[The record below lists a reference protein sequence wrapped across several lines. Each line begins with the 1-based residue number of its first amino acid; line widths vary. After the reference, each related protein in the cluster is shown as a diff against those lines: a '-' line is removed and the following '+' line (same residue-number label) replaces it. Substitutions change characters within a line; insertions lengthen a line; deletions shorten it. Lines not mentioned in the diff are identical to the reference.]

1 MNDQLLEVI
10 EYVTEL
16 EQDSNVPRNIK
27 NKLTAIIKS
36 LKESADEELSLTIN
50 KLLSDLDDISG
61 DANLDQFTRQ
71 QIWSISSM
79 LEGIIVA

>member
-1 MNDQLLEVI
+1 MNEQIAEIV
-10 EYVTEL
+10 EYVAEL

-27 NKLTAIIKS
+27 SKLGEIAKL
-36 LKESADEELSLTIN
+36 LKNSADEELSLTIN
-50 KLLSDLDDISG
+50 KLLSDLDEISG

-79 LEGIIVA
+79 LEGIETA

>member
-1 MNDQLLEVI
+1 MNPQIEEVI
-10 EYVTEL
+10 DFMSEL
-16 EQDSNVPRNIK
+16 ESDSNVPKNIK
-27 NKLTAIIKS
+27 NKFSEIIS
-36 LKESADEELSLTIN
+36 ELKKADESNLSLTIN

-79 LEGIIVA
+79 LEGIDA

>member
-1 MNDQLLEVI
+1 MNEQIAEVI
-10 EYVTEL
+10 EYVAEL

-27 NKLTAIIKS
+27 SKLGEIAKL
-36 LKESADEELSLTIN
+36 LKNSADEELSLTIN
-50 KLLSDLDDISG
+50 KLLSDLDEISG

-79 LEGIIVA
+79 LEGIETA

>member
-1 MNDQLLEVI
+1 MNEQITEVI
-10 EYVTEL
+10 EYVAEL

-27 NKLTAIIKS
+27 SKLTKIIKL
-36 LKESADEELSLTIN
+36 LKSSESEELSLTIN
-50 KLLSDLDDISG
+50 KLLSDLDEISG

-79 LEGIIVA
+79 LEGIKIA

>member
-1 MNDQLLEVI
+1 MNPQLEEVI
-10 EYVTEL
+10 EFMGEL

-27 NKLTAIIKS
+27 TKLSSIIER
-36 LKESADEELSLTIN
+36 LKGASEEDMSLTIN
-50 KLLSDLDDISG
+50 KLLSDLDEISG

-79 LEGIIVA
+79 LEGISA

>member
-1 MNDQLLEVI
+1 MNEQLSEVI
-10 EYVTEL
+10 EYVAEL

-27 NKLTAIIKS
+27 NKLTEIVKLLKS
-36 LKESADEELSLTIN
+36 SENTDLSLTIN
-50 KLLSDLDDISG
+50 KLLSDLDEISG

-79 LEGIIVA
+79 LEGIETA